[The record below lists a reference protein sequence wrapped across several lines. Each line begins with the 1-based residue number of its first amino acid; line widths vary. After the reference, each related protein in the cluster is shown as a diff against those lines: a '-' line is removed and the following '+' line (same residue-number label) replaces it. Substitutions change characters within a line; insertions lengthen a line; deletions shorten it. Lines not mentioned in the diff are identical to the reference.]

1 MPEKIAEPLQIIF
14 NKSLRQDKYP
24 SSWKIAHAIA
34 ILNRISHENQTPPA
48 RQENQR
54 KYAQLPLVE

>member
-1 MPEKIAEPLQIIF
+1 MPSQYLPVEDDQTV
-14 NKSLRQDKYP
+14 SRQGMLM
-24 SSWKIAHAIA
+24 ILA

>member
-1 MPEKIAEPLQIIF
+1 MLLNTFVMIL
-14 NKSLRQDKYP
+14 
-24 SSWKIAHAIA
+24 A